1 VIIANPSQAS
11 TLTKKLQQDLSSEK
25 AITTGL
31 LAKIRT
37 LESSLGDA
45 TERERVAK
53 QTVAEME
60 ETVRDLMVSISMWE
74 KVKEGGGEGGDLGV
88 AQKKKKG
95 RR

>member
-1 VIIANPSQAS
+1 
-11 TLTKKLQQDLSSEK
+11 
-25 AITTGL
+25 
-31 LAKIRT
+31 
-37 LESSLGDA
+37 LGDA
-45 TERERVAK
+45 TERERAAK

-60 ETVRDLMVSISMWE
+60 ETVRDLMVSISMGE